1 MRKVFFILMVC
12 FFSALAAVAQ
22 QTQYLFT
29 SSRFQTIE
37 NSTQQESGVFIPIKV
52 FIDIKS
58 NQITIEELPTEIS
71 RMLDNK
77 TNFTINGAKSGLK
90 GIQLFSTEE
99 GFIFTV
105 NSQAQNIVIGKPN
118 VSPRVF
124 SVWFF
129 DIKL

>member
-1 MRKVFFILMVC
+1 MRKGFFILMFC
-12 FFSALAAVAQ
+12 LFSALAVDAQ

-29 SSRFQTIE
+29 SSKFQTIE
-37 NSTQQESGVFIPIKV
+37 NSTQQESNVFIPIKV

-58 NQITIEELPTEIS
+58 NQITIEELPTEIL

-77 TNFTINGAKSGLK
+77 TNFTINGTKSGLK

-105 NSQAQNIVIGKPN
+105 NSQSQNIVIGKPN
-118 VSPRVF
+118 VSPRAF